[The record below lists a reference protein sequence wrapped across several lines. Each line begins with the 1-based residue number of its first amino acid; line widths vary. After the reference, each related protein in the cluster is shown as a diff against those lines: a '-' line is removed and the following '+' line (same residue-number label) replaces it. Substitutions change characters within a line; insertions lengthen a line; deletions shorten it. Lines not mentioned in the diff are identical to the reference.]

1 MQNSPDNIYIYT
13 NLGSYID
20 ITCMSPSLRCIGT
33 YFQDLDTLTEG
44 LLKFSCGGR
53 YFRHLILNELPL
65 YMRLSAIT

>member
-1 MQNSPDNIYIYT
+1 MFRIHLTIYYVYLPVPT
-13 NLGSYID
+13 HYA
-20 ITCMSPSLRCIGT
+20 CIGT